1 MVGHVASGLDP
12 FGCTTTTSRAMTQ
25 LAVGRQSAPPPQGGE
40 AYANLR
46 SDETGPH
53 LSKKDKRRPR
63 LEP

>member
-12 FGCTTTTSRAMTQ
+12 FRLLNDHELRNTQ

-40 AYANLR
+40 AYAHLR

-53 LSKKDKRRPR
+53 LSKKDNRRPR